1 MTASESEEKLRNEY
15 KKATMVLE
23 GGATRGVFTSGV
35 LDLLMEKDIYT
46 SHVIGVSA
54 GACNA
59 LSYVSRQPG
68 RTRDCMI
75 PKEKDLGYYYGIR
88 DFVKEKSVMNMDM
101 IFDRYP
107 KEIYPFDFAL
117 MISYEI
123 WGEGI
128 RIRFN
133 VENTGTEEM
142 IFALGGHPAFNIP
155 LTEDLSFEDYFIAF
169 SPQKSRVKI
178 PLEGPFANLD
188 QKTIGQT
195 NTNIQLSHDL
205 FREDALIYETKGLN
219 AYTLGSEESPHSVTL
234 AYNNIPYVG
243 LWSPYPTEA
252 PFVCIEPWWGF
263 ADTVDSN
270 GQLEDKEGMN
280 RLAAKETFKTE
291 FSITVS

>member
-1 MTASESEEKLRNEY
+1 MSVTISNGFLEATINEKGAELASLRANQIEY
-15 KKATMVLE
+15 IWQADPKYWNRHAPFLFPFVGRLKDNQYTYKGKTYPMGQHGFARDKEFKVLE
-23 GGATRGVFTSGV
+23 QAEDKVSF
-35 LDLLMEKDIYT
+35 LLESDEETK
-46 SHVIGVSA
+46 
-54 GACNA
+54 
-59 LSYVSRQPG
+59 
-68 RTRDCMI
+68 
-75 PKEKDLGYYYGIR
+75 K
-88 DFVKEKSVMNMDM
+88 
-101 IFDRYP
+101 
-107 KEIYPFDFAL
+107 IYPFDFAL
-117 MISYEI
+117 LISYEI

-243 LWSPYPTEA
+243 LWSPYPAEA
-252 PFVCIEPWWGF
+252 PFVFIEPWCGF